1 MNQRA
6 RIIQANN
13 LAGMISSL
21 HLNYVPEL
29 D

>member
-1 MNQRA
+1 VNQRA
-6 RIIQANN
+6 RITQANN

>member
-1 MNQRA
+1 VNQWA